1 MERQAPTTPLRVL
14 LVEDEG
20 LVAMMLEDLLQDL
33 GCEIAGSLAS
43 VDAAL
48 DWIASGGAA
57 DLALLDVN
65 LGGKPVFPVAE
76 ALKAR
81 GTPFAFVTGYG
92 EGHDLR
98 FRDAPLLGKPIRQEL
113 LKALLQR
120 FGGLGAGA

>member
-1 MERQAPTTPLRVL
+1 MEREARPTPLRVL

-43 VDAAL
+43 VEAAL
-48 DWIASGGAA
+48 NWIGDGGAA

-65 LGGKPVFPVAE
+65 LSGKPVFPVAE
-76 ALKAR
+76 ALKAQ

-92 EGHDLR
+92 EGHDPR
-98 FRDAPLLGKPIRQEL
+98 FKDAPVLGKPIRQEL
-113 LKALLQR
+113 LEALLR
-120 FGGLGAGA
+120 RYDG